1 MDSFPENPI
10 EFALEAISRRD
21 EEVAEA
27 LLDGRRMRT
36 EKGRSTVVDAILT
49 LVRSGARPTVADIA
63 EVSGI
68 SERTIFRYFPDR
80 NSMFAACAVEVLSSI
95 AHCFT
100 IHPIDG
106 DLDARVRRLVE
117 LRVEGTLIGG
127 KFAEWVEGTDNL
139 SPAQTLLI
147 TMRDEQFRTQIAN
160 WFAPEL
166 AGDDAELIPVL
177 NAFLMHRPIGML
189 LDQLPREQVVDLL
202 VVAVGRMLRK
212 S

>member
-1 MDSFPENPI
+1 MDAFPDNPV
-10 EFALEAISRRD
+10 EFALDVIAQRD
-21 EEVAEA
+21 REVAEA

-80 NSMFAACAVEVLSSI
+80 NSMFAACAVEIFSSLV
-95 AHCFT
+95 HCLT

-117 LRVEGTLIGG
+117 LRVEATLIGG

-147 TMRDEQFRTQIAN
+147 TMRDEQLRLQLGS
-160 WFAPEL
+160 WFA
-166 AGDDAELIPVL
+166 AELEGENAEILPTL
-177 NAFLMHRPIGML
+177 NVFLMHRPIGML
-189 LDQLPREQVVDLL
+189 LDQMSRDRVVDLL
-202 VVAVGRMLRK
+202 VVAVGRMLRD